1 MDEIKKNPK
10 FKNIDFNNIEDNK
23 IIKFNKKMKT
33 EIENTKI
40 QLSLEDNITFY
51 LDMIYGID
59 DFELKITRQK
69 YEELCMDLWKKC
81 FIQLD
86 KAIKFAKINK
96 DDINEII
103 LVGGS
108 TRTPKIREMVEKY
121 FNKKPLQKINPDEVV
136 AYGAVVSNYTNV
148 KINDITNKA
157 IGIQIINYN
166 FDIIIPSGTVLPLRN
181 QNLLKFSKVY
191 KIKMYNS
198 KQLIIKIY
206 EGNNQKVENN
216 DYLGKLI
223 VDINENEEIIKI
235 SMSIDNNGILS
246 VSASFD
252 NDKNKRNKTTLFLNE

>member
-1 MDEIKKNPK
+1 
-10 FKNIDFNNIEDNK
+10 
-23 IIKFNKKMKT
+23 MKLSHMG
-33 EIENTKI
+33 
-40 QLSLEDNITFY
+40 QLF
-51 LDMIYGID
+51 
-59 DFELKITRQK
+59 Q
-69 YEELCMDLWKKC
+69 
-81 FIQLD
+81 
-86 KAIKFAKINK
+86 
-96 DDINEII
+96 II
-103 LVGGS
+103 L
-108 TRTPKIREMVEKY
+108 
-121 FNKKPLQKINPDEVV
+121 
-136 AYGAVVSNYTNV
+136 
-148 KINDITNKA
+148 
-157 IGIQIINYN
+157 GIQIINYN

-191 KIKMYNS
+191 KNKMYNS